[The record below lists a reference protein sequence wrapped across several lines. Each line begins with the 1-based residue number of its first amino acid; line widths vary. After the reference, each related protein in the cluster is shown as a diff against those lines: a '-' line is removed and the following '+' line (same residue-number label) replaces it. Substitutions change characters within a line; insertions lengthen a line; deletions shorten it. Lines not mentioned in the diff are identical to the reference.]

1 MISTTNYMNA
11 EFREKIRNGCA
22 KHINDIQVFIEEYLG
37 NSFGI
42 MPKGEIDIRL
52 FMLLQ
57 DIGVIKMNPTN
68 FEVVRDLRVTTAK
81 ARNLIYAAALRR
93 TDETSINDEIL
104 ELMCSPRVPTEGKD
118 VIIIEIDN
126 PLLADHIKAQLRQ
139 WKEGTD
145 ATLNANALKL
155 SMNGY
160 NKLLMS
166 LLNLQL
172 AEQSINETGEELYH
186 CYQDVSREEPTESKI
201 QKIITHA
208 YEKYRDNAS
217 AISATIA
224 LLKYGVSLA
233 TIL

>member
-1 MISTTNYMNA
+1 MNG
-11 EFREKIRNGCA
+11 EIREKLRNGCA
-22 KHINDIQVFIEEYLG
+22 AHIEDVQKFLEDYMSS
-37 NSFGI
+37 SFGI
-42 MPKGEIDIRL
+42 MPKGEIDVRL

-57 DIGVIKMNPTN
+57 DLGVIKMNPTN

-93 TDETSINDEIL
+93 TDEHSIKNEIL
-104 ELMCSPRVPTEGKD
+104 DLMCSPRVPNEGKD

-145 ATLNANALKL
+145 ATLNANALKM

-172 AEQSINETGEELYH
+172 AQQSIEETGEELYQY
-186 CYQDVSREEPTESKI
+186 YQDIEREDTTETKL
-201 QKIITHA
+201 QKIISKA
-208 YEKYRDNAS
+208 YTMYRDNAS
-217 AISATIA
+217 AITATIN
-224 LLKYGVSLA
+224 LLKAGRSLVTLFA
-233 TIL
+233 AIG